1 MIRRPPRSTRTDT
14 LFPYT
19 TLFRSWTYGVVVQ
32 PSFVPGLTFTA
43 DRIEVT
49 LDNGL
54 TAFSPANFLSS
65 CFDSTDYPNNSACG
79 NFTRN
84 GQGYIVTAKIG
95 RASGRERVCQYV

>member
-1 MIRRPPRSTRTDT
+1 MIRRPPGSTRTDP

-19 TLFRSWTYGVVVQ
+19 TLVRS
-32 PSFVPGLTFTA
+32 
-43 DRIEVT
+43 T

-84 GQGYIVTAKIG
+84 GQGYIVTANQTTFNAAIIKYHGEIYNLNYLLPL
-95 RASGRERVCQYV
+95 ERVFGKDMGTL